1 MTTYES
7 DVKTISSSGEV
18 VFNILSNLTNF
29 SNLQNMNP
37 DAQGK
42 MSEMLKDVEF
52 DADSCRFSVEGIGR
66 VGFRITER
74 EPFKTIKLEAEN
86 SPIAVNGW
94 VQLVEVSEN
103 DTRLKLTLKAEM
115 PMMIKMMADGKLKKG
130 INTIADALVQFLN
143 IKTAQ

>member
-42 MSEMLKDVEF
+42 MSEMLKDIEF

-74 EPFKTIKLEAEN
+74 DPFKTIKLEAEN

>member
-74 EPFKTIKLEAEN
+74 DPFKTIKLEAEN

>member
-74 EPFKTIKLEAEN
+74 DPFKPLKLEAEN

>member
-42 MSEMLKDVEF
+42 MSEMLKDIEF

-66 VGFRITER
+66 VGLRITER
-74 EPFKTIKLEAEN
+74 DPFKTIKLEAEN
-86 SPIAVNGW
+86 SPFVVNGW

>member
-42 MSEMLKDVEF
+42 MSEMLKDIEF

-74 EPFKTIKLEAEN
+74 DPFKTIKLEADN
-86 SPIAVNGW
+86 SPPPGRR
-94 VQLVEVSEN
+94 
-103 DTRLKLTLKAEM
+103 DRR
-115 PMMIKMMADGKLKKG
+115 G
-130 INTIADALVQFLN
+130 
-143 IKTAQ
+143 

>member
-42 MSEMLKDVEF
+42 MSEMLKDIEF

>member
-42 MSEMLKDVEF
+42 MSEMLKDIEF

-74 EPFKTIKLEAEN
+74 DPFKTIKLEAEN

-115 PMMIKMMADGKLKKG
+115 PMMIKMMADSKLKKG

>member
-74 EPFKTIKLEAEN
+74 DPFKTIKLEAEN

-130 INTIADALVQFLN
+130 INTIADALVQFLS